1 MSWWRLS
8 RRALADQRGAVAL
21 VAAVIAVLAFAV
33 TALPTFEASARA
45 DQVRYR
51 LTDVSVPVRDLTATV
66 DSTVLSPL
74 VPGLVVTP
82 GENEAAW
89 SALTDG
95 LEGAREAVDS
105 PLRETLGPAGLVQE
119 SEQLTLAQ
127 VEGVDVRFPTVTL
140 AGDPDIADRIEI
152 VDGAL
157 PRPVLWDPTSG
168 VGSGGALAVEQ
179 LPDLDVEITL
189 LEASADRLGL
199 AVGDRLTVPNL
210 YYDVTLVLAGTYRVL
225 DPDDPYWAHVTNA
238 AQPRVLEDLDAGTSV
253 NGMAYVASDGWFST
267 VLALGLPSQTSLYYP
282 VEIAAIRD
290 GDPTLLASQLRGLTA
305 QQVELTPPPDS
316 DVPSGLAPRIR
327 LSSELASRVDAVA
340 SENAAA
346 SNIVL
351 LVVVGPLGVA
361 VAVLALLT
369 QLLLERRRPALA
381 ILRARGASPARLR
394 TVLGLEGAVLGLP
407 AAALGWGV
415 AAVALGA
422 APGWRGW
429 LPAVALGL
437 VPALVLVAS
446 PLPTA
451 LRGRRRDLVV
461 GGVVRDVVVLAA
473 AGLVLSQVLSVA
485 PGAVAGTGDPLLVVA
500 PLVLALA
507 VTVVVLRV
515 YPLLAR
521 AAHTVLRRGR
531 SLTGFLGSARA
542 VRDPGATLT
551 SVLAVVVG
559 VSVAVFSVVTLATLR
574 EGVERTVWVSS
585 GSDLR
590 VSGPR
595 IDADQLQ
602 QVRALDGVAA
612 AATIATVS
620 PAILSSP
627 VESLRTTLYLVDGAA
642 YADVLA
648 DVPASVGAA
657 PVEELAVDDPS
668 DGADDGAL
676 PLMVSPR
683 LDLAPGADGDRLST
697 GESVDVRVLPSGQV
711 LPGVADASASWVLA
725 DAAALPDVAASNP
738 PRLLLVR
745 LAPGADGDAAAEAV
759 VDIVGP
765 AGVENAAAARED
777 ATSTPVLRLLTGTL
791 TGSVVAA
798 ALLALGSLV
807 AVQVAAAPRR
817 ARMLATLR
825 LLGLRRSAQRSLA
838 WWDLTPWVLLG
849 AAVAYGLGML
859 TAHLLLRTLD
869 LRAFTG
875 ADQPQPV
882 LPPVALAATAV
893 GVLLAVVACSILP
906 TIRRAGTPTAEED
919 P

>member
-21 VAAVIAVLAFAV
+21 VVLVITVLALAV
-33 TALPTFEASARA
+33 TALPRFEAAARA
-45 DQVRYR
+45 DQVRHR
-51 LTDVSVPVRDLTATV
+51 LADVSVPLRDLTTTV
-66 DSTVLSPL
+66 DSGLFAAIL
-74 VPGLVVTP
+74 PGLMVTP
-82 GENEAAW
+82 QENEAGWA
-89 SALTDG
+89 ALTRA
-95 LEGAREAVDS
+95 LEGAREEVPS
-105 PLRETLGPAGLVQE
+105 PLRETLGPAGVVQV
-119 SEQLTLAQ
+119 SEQLTIPQ
-127 VEGVDVRFPTVTL
+127 VPGGDVRFPTVTL
-140 AGDPDIADRIEI
+140 AGDPGVADRVEI
-152 VDGAL
+152 VDGA
-157 PRPVLWDPTSG
+157 PPEPVVWDPSAGSDASG
-168 VGSGGALAVEQ
+168 AVPVEE
-179 LPDLDVEITL
+179 LPDLDVEIML
-189 LEASADRLGL
+189 VQASAERLGL
-199 AVGDRLTVPNL
+199 AVGDRLTVSNL
-210 YYDVTLVLAGTYRVL
+210 YYDVTLVLAGTYRVV
-225 DPDDPYWAHVTNA
+225 DPGDPYWAHVTNGA
-238 AQPRVLEDLDAGTSV
+238 EPRVVEDFNLGTSV
-253 NGMAYVASDGWFST
+253 NGVAYVASDGWFT
-267 VLALGLPSQTSLYYP
+267 TAIALGLPSQTSLYYP
-282 VEIAAIRD
+282 VDITAIRE

-305 QQVELTPPPDS
+305 QQVELTPPAGVDLPGG
-316 DVPSGLAPRIR
+316 PAPQIR
-327 LSSELASRVDAVA
+327 LSSELAARVDAVA
-340 SENAAA
+340 GENAAA

-361 VAVLALLT
+361 LAVLALLT
-369 QLLLERRRPALA
+369 QLVLARRRPALA
-381 ILRARGASPARLR
+381 IVRARGASPARLR
-394 TVLGLEGAVLGLP
+394 TVLGVEGLLLGLP
-407 AAALGWGV
+407 AAAVGWG
-415 AAVALGA
+415 AASLLLGTST
-422 APGWRGW
+422 GWRGW

-437 VPALVLVAS
+437 VPAVVLVVS
-446 PLPTA
+446 PLPTG
-451 LRGRRRDLVV
+451 LRGRRRDLAV
-461 GGVVRDVVVLAA
+461 GGVVRDVVVLLA

-507 VTVVVLRV
+507 VTVLVLRV

-521 AAHTVLRRGR
+521 GAHTVLRRGR

-574 EGVERTVWVSS
+574 EGVERTVWVDS

-590 VSGPR
+590 ISGPR
-595 IDADQLQ
+595 IDADQLE

-612 AATIATVS
+612 AATVATVS

-627 VESLRTTLYLVDGAA
+627 VESRRTTLYLVDGAA

-648 DVPASVGAA
+648 DVPPTVGAA
-657 PVEELAVDDPS
+657 PVAELDSGDPAS
-668 DGADDGAL
+668 SAL

-683 LDLAPGADGDRLST
+683 LDLAPGADGVRLST
-697 GESVDVRVLPSGQV
+697 GEGVDVRVLPSGQV
-711 LPGVADASASWVLA
+711 LPGVADASATWVLA

-738 PRLLLVR
+738 ARLLLVR
-745 LAPGADGDAAAEAV
+745 LAPGADGDAVAEAV

-791 TGSVVAA
+791 AGSVVAA
-798 ALLALGSLV
+798 ALLALGALV

-817 ARMLATLR
+817 ARTLATLR

-849 AAVAYGLGML
+849 AAVAYGLGLL
-859 TAHLLLRTLD
+859 TAHLLLRALD

>member
-8 RRALADQRGAVAL
+8 RRALADQRGAVVL
-21 VAAVIAVLAFAV
+21 VAAVIAMLAFAV

-45 DQVRYR
+45 DQVRFR

-66 DSTVLSPL
+66 DSNVLSPL

-89 SALTDG
+89 SALTRG

-140 AGDPDIADRIEI
+140 AGDPAIADRIEI

-157 PRPVLWDPTSG
+157 PRPVVWDPTSG
-168 VGSGGALAVEQ
+168 SGSGGALTVEQ
-179 LPDLDVEITL
+179 LPDLDVEIML
-189 LEASADRLGL
+189 VGASADRLGL
-199 AVGDRLTVPNL
+199 AVGDRLTVPHL
-210 YYDVTLVLAGTYRVL
+210 SYDVTLVLTGTYRVL
-225 DPDDPYWAHVTNA
+225 DPGDPYWAHVTNG

-253 NGMAYVASDGWFST
+253 NGMAYVASDGWFTT

-282 VEIAAIRD
+282 VDIAAIRD

-305 QQVELTPPPDS
+305 QQVELPPPAGT
-316 DVPSGLAPRIR
+316 DVSGGIAPRIR
-327 LSSELASRVDAVA
+327 LASELASRVDAVA

-369 QLLLERRRPALA
+369 QLLLERRRPALS
-381 ILRARGASPARLR
+381 IVRARGAAPARLR
-394 TVLGLEGAVLGLP
+394 TVLGLEGLVLGLP
-407 AAALGWGV
+407 AAVLGGAV
-415 AAVALGA
+415 AAVVLGA

-437 VPALVLVAS
+437 VPAIVLIAS
-446 PLPTA
+446 RLPTG
-451 LRGRRRDLVV
+451 LRGRRRDLAV

-507 VTVVVLRV
+507 VTVLVLRV

-574 EGVERTVWVSS
+574 EGVERTVWVTS

-595 IDADQLQ
+595 IDADQLE

-612 AATIATVS
+612 AATVATVS

-627 VESLRTTLYLVDGAA
+627 VESLRTTLHLVDGAA

-648 DVPASVGAA
+648 DVPASVGSA
-657 PVEELAVDDPS
+657 PVGDLAADDPS
-668 DGADDGAL
+668 DGAL

-683 LDLAPGADGDRLST
+683 LDLAVGADGVRLST
-697 GESVDVRVLPSGQV
+697 GESVDVRVLPSGEV
-711 LPGVADASASWVLA
+711 LPGVADASATWVLA

-738 PRLLLVR
+738 ARLLLVR
-745 LAPGADGDAAAEAV
+745 LVPGADGDAVAEAV
-759 VDIVGP
+759 VGIVGP
-765 AGVENAAAARED
+765 AGVENAAATREE
-777 ATSTPVLRLLTGTL
+777 ATGTPVLRLLTGTL
-791 TGSVVAA
+791 TGSVAA
-798 ALLALGSLV
+798 AVLLALGSLV

-825 LLGLRRSAQRSLA
+825 LLGLRRSAHRSLA

-849 AAVAYGLGML
+849 AAVAFGLGLL

-906 TIRRAGTPTAEED
+906 TIRRAGTPTAQED
-919 P
+919 S